1 MQLAFY
7 AWMITNEQSLHTTTT
22 KNKQTNKTQKT
33 QDTKKN
39 IKNVTRGIGI
49 TEQQKTGKQGRDDSI
64 KQFTIQHQPT
74 HHFTLI

>member
-1 MQLAFY
+1 MLY
-7 AWMITNEQSLHTTTT
+7 DTNYQ
-22 KNKQTNKTQKT
+22 KNKQTNKP
-33 QDTKKN
+33 KKKP

-74 HHFTLI
+74 HRFMLKYVGGAATHLQNNVK